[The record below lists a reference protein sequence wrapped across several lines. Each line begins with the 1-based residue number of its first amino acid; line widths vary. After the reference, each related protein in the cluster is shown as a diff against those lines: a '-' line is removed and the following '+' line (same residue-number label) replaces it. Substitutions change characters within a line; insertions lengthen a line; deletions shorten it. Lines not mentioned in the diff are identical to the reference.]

1 MSNYIIRIATPDDAD
16 SIELLTRLLLSERK
30 ESFEMRRFEWGILRR
45 LADPFQR
52 NGIYLAEIE
61 EGAEKQKKVV
71 GMIFSELRID
81 PMGQSEGYVKQ
92 FYVRPKYRRQGIGS
106 GLFDAVIGHL
116 KSMRVQV
123 VKVNVKQGLEETF
136 KKYAKYEFKP
146 KYTVMQFDLNPE
158 SQNDD
163 TTEIQVP
170 IDEEVNEE
178 NVEEQLKTEKARKPK
193 KTI

>member
-1 MSNYIIRIATPDDAD
+1 
-16 SIELLTRLLLSERK
+16 
-30 ESFEMRRFEWGILRR
+30 MRRFEWGILRR

-92 FYVRPKYRRQGIGS
+92 FYVRPKYRHQGIGS
-106 GLFDAVIGHL
+106 GLFDAVIEHL
-116 KSMRVQV
+116 KTMRVQV
-123 VKVNVKQGLEETF
+123 VKVNVKQGLEDIF
-136 KKYAKYEFKP
+136 KKYAKYDFKP
-146 KYTVMQFDLNPE
+146 KYTVMQLDLNPE
-158 SQNDD
+158 GQNDD
-163 TTEIQVP
+163 STEIQVP

-178 NVEEQLKTEKARKPK
+178 NVEEEQKNAKKHKPK
-193 KTI
+193 KSI